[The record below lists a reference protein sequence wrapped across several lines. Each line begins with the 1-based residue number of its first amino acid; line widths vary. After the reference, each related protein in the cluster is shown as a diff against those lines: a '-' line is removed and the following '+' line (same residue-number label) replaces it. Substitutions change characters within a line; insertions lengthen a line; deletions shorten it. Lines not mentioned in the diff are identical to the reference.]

1 MKISIDE
8 MKKAVFTMLVCLG
21 ITHSQAQESQTG
33 YNFLRLPVSAHAA
46 ALGGDNITLVEDDPT
61 LVFHNPALL
70 TSVSDKSI
78 SLCYMTYMEG
88 AKTASAAF
96 TKTAGDKASWAV
108 GAQYMDYGSMKE
120 TTADNI
126 VTGNFSARD
135 IMVSGSFAYILSTRL
150 AGGVSAKFI
159 SSSIAGYN
167 SLAVGVDLG
176 LNYYDENLG
185 LSLSAAAR
193 NLGGQIKAYNDD
205 FERMPLDV
213 QIGIS
218 KKLGNAPL
226 RFSAT
231 MNKLNDWDVN
241 FKNHFVVGADVLLSE
256 AIYIAAGYNFG
267 RSDEMSI
274 ADGDNSSSHGA
285 GLSLGAGLQLERFKL
300 QIAYAKYHVSS
311 TSLLFNVTYSL

>member
-1 MKISIDE
+1 MEISIYE
-8 MKKAVFTMLVCLG
+8 MKKAVLTMLVCLG
-21 ITHSQAQESQTG
+21 FVHSQAQESQTS

-78 SLCYMTYMEG
+78 TLTYMTYMEG

-96 TKTAGDKASWAV
+96 TKTAGEKASWAV

-126 VTGNFSARD
+126 TTGNFSAKD
-135 IMVSGSFAYILSTRL
+135 VMVSGSFAYILGKRL
-150 AGGVSAKFI
+150 AGGISAKFI

-167 SLAVGVDLG
+167 SLAIGVDLG
-176 LNYYDENLG
+176 LNYYDEDRG
-185 LSLSAAAR
+185 LSLSASAR

-205 FERMPLDV
+205 FERIPLDV
-213 QIGIS
+213 QIGVS

-231 MNKLNDWDVN
+231 MNKLNDWSGT
-241 FKNHFVVGADVLLSE
+241 FKSHFVIGADVLLSD
-256 AIYIAAGYNFG
+256 AIYIAGGYNFG
-267 RSDEMSI
+267 RADEMSI
-274 ADGDNSSSHGA
+274 SDGESSSSHGA
-285 GLSLGAGLQLERFKL
+285 GLSVGAGLQLTRFKL
-300 QIAYAKYHVSS
+300 QMAYAKYHVSS